1 MIFLVFLQSR
11 RGRKPKVDYDSVFEI
26 LSREAKHIFDSNGVL
41 SAYSSS
47 IWVKISDELK
57 GKISAGSLYI
67 SILQDRQSWRTNLL
81 NILGIT
87 IDQRTSEIEEDVL
100 ESSTNLDVK
109 SDSDS
114 DGNLKTFKFDIPYT
128 EYIKMK
134 PTGVRY
140 GKRDRPFTVLKQG
153 IWTNIMN
160 DAFLKN
166 HKLPCAFIYKR
177 CRVALDIYRRKHYI
191 EFKGRCKDCLSEMV
205 GWADKEPL
213 EGLPLSVTVVTQDTR
228 DKWAEHRSKR
238 QLKCSKRFDVGKYL
252 SRSCASNWQRNEVSS
267 MDFGDKLPPNI
278 YSKPVLRKCKQEY
291 NDYMLGINEKCPIK
305 SLIELKHSKHSGSI
319 HTISADKFFI
329 HYWTPYQLVVY
340 KHIQK
345 SYCRLAI
352 DATGSLVKKL
362 IRTNQHLKS
371 SHIFLYEAVVSTTS
385 YQVPVTQMLSEK
397 QDTLTIFYWLGQ
409 WLKDGVSI
417 PQEVV
422 CDYSKALLGGITRAF
437 CNGLSLHDYVNN
449 CLTASH
455 GNISARPVCY
465 LRVDVAHLIKLV
477 YILTVCYSETE
488 GECQISN
495 TKHPS
500 EVARVKLL
508 NQIKNISLFENT
520 VEIDVYNKSVNEDDF
535 KQLDKESDDEL
546 YSEEENYSKS
556 TSSKITIFIDDIKR
570 ESKSRARV
578 KGDQISAY
586 FIPEFGEQIL
596 RICKEFPLWTNVMR
610 SFFNSPYET
619 ATSASVEGNFSELK
633 NRILQTSTQMSV
645 DRFVSTHLISIEQM
659 MKIARSHQIDLK
671 NTGNFFK
678 LIIYHIICPVEKI
691 APVIAK
697 KSKTYYDSPKRS
709 LLVESEQLSH
719 SCTDPVVKDASEE
732 GLVRKSS
739 SPHIHDDYVTC
750 DIIDGTSWYGSV
762 LKKSRSLSPDIS
774 DSRKRRKDT
783 ISDKPFDTRIND
795 EITTS
800 SKISSSLQSNGS
812 PKIKNQLNNGEIIY
826 TNITYGSY
834 VAEKGENT
842 NMTEILSDSSSF
854 VSKKTIDEEEQWR
867 GFKSEKVET
876 IEKAT
881 RKKRPTKYMDS
892 CPEIDRILNSS
903 RMRSHLNTLMLNG
916 NISSTCHYKKTAYIV
931 SNTCSFDAVIVGIVV
946 AFNDYPTYQTIL
958 DNTDNDF
965 LMMGNMMALYGRS
978 KDIYIA
984 RLKLLLTCFKVEG
997 DIPTVKYINATC
1009 NVTKIIYSFLNTA

>member
-1 MIFLVFLQSR
+1 M
-11 RGRKPKVDYDSVFEI
+11 
-26 LSREAKHIFDSNGVL
+26 
-41 SAYSSS
+41 
-47 IWVKISDELK
+47 LK
-57 GKISAGSLYI
+57 L
-67 SILQDRQSWRTNLL
+67 
-81 NILGIT
+81 LGIT
-87 IDQRTSEIEEDVL
+87 IRPSTPAIEEDVL
-100 ESSTNLDVK
+100 ESSTNLEIK

-140 GKRDRPFTVLKQG
+140 GKRDKPFTVLKQG
-153 IWTNIMN
+153 VWTNIMN

-177 CRVALDIYRRKHYI
+177 SRVALDIYRSKHYI

-228 DKWAEHRSKR
+228 DKWAEHSSKR
-238 QLKCSKRFDVGKYL
+238 QLNGSKRFDVGKDL

-267 MDFGDKLPPNI
+267 LDFGDKLPPNI
-278 YSKPVLRKCKQEY
+278 YSKPVLRKCKQQY
-291 NDYMLGINEKCPIK
+291 NDYILGINEKCPIK
-305 SLIELKHSKHSGSI
+305 SLIDLKHSKYSGSI

-345 SYCRLAI
+345 AYCRLAI

-371 SHIFLYEAVVSTTS
+371 SHIFLYEAVISTTS

-417 PQEVV
+417 SQEVV
-422 CDYSKALLGGITRAF
+422 CDYSKALLSGITRAF
-437 CNGLSLHDYVNN
+437 CNGLTLHDYVNN
-449 CLTASH
+449 CLAVLN
-455 GNISARPVCY
+455 GNVSARPVCY

-477 YILTVCYSETE
+477 CRWTCWKGKRTIRLKEFYVRCTRLLIKSESLFEFKNIMIDILTVCYSETE

-500 EVARVKLL
+500 VVARVKLL

-520 VEIDVYNKSVNEDDF
+520 EDIDEYNQSVNEDDF
-535 KQLDKESDDEL
+535 KQFDKESDDEL

-570 ESKSRARV
+570 ESKSRAHF
-578 KGDQISAY
+578 KGDKISAY
-586 FIPEFGEQIL
+586 FIPEFGKQIL

-610 SFFNSPYET
+610 LFFNSPYET

-671 NTGNFFK
+671 NTGNLFI
-678 LIIYHIICPVEKI
+678 LIIV
-691 APVIAK
+691 
-697 KSKTYYDSPKRS
+697 
-709 LLVESEQLSH
+709 
-719 SCTDPVVKDASEE
+719 
-732 GLVRKSS
+732 
-739 SPHIHDDYVTC
+739 
-750 DIIDGTSWYGSV
+750 
-762 LKKSRSLSPDIS
+762 
-774 DSRKRRKDT
+774 
-783 ISDKPFDTRIND
+783 
-795 EITTS
+795 
-800 SKISSSLQSNGS
+800 
-812 PKIKNQLNNGEIIY
+812 
-826 TNITYGSY
+826 
-834 VAEKGENT
+834 
-842 NMTEILSDSSSF
+842 
-854 VSKKTIDEEEQWR
+854 
-867 GFKSEKVET
+867 
-876 IEKAT
+876 
-881 RKKRPTKYMDS
+881 
-892 CPEIDRILNSS
+892 
-903 RMRSHLNTLMLNG
+903 
-916 NISSTCHYKKTAYIV
+916 
-931 SNTCSFDAVIVGIVV
+931 
-946 AFNDYPTYQTIL
+946 
-958 DNTDNDF
+958 
-965 LMMGNMMALYGRS
+965 
-978 KDIYIA
+978 
-984 RLKLLLTCFKVEG
+984 
-997 DIPTVKYINATC
+997 
-1009 NVTKIIYSFLNTA
+1009 